1 MRVGMVSHWYDPE
14 GGAAAGPGT
23 IARAL
28 NDRGHDVD
36 VVTGFPTY
44 PAGRV
49 FDGYR
54 QRPYQREVLEGVTV
68 HRGPIFPSHDTRT
81 ARRAANYLS
90 FAVSG
95 SAVALSA
102 LRDADVVF
110 VYSTPATAAVPALVT
125 RTLLGKPFVV
135 QIQDLWP
142 DSVTSSGFLEAGS
155 VGRTER
161 VLHRFCD
168 HVYARAHTVAV
179 TSPGMAELVTARG
192 VSPAKVTLVP
202 NWADEN
208 SFRPVAPDPALA
220 ASLGMSR
227 PFTVMYAGNF
237 GEMQAL
243 ETVLDAASLLRDR
256 LDIGFALV
264 GAGVSEQRLRDQ
276 ARRLG
281 LDNVAFVPPQ
291 PFSRMSDILAL
302 GDIQLISL
310 KDVPLLRSTLPSKLQ
325 ANLAAGRPVIG
336 AVAGDA
342 ARVIH
347 ESGAGMAV
355 SPGDSEALASA
366 VVALAGLDELER
378 AGLGRKALAYY
389 AAEFSEQVVGDRL
402 SDLLVQAGEDSRG
415 GRNA

>member
-1 MRVGMVSHWYDPE
+1 MRLGMVSHWYDPE

-28 NDRGHDVD
+28 RDRGHDVD

-44 PAGRV
+44 PVGRV

-68 HRGPIFPSHDTRT
+68 HRAPIFPSHDTRA

-90 FAVSG
+90 FALSG
-95 SAVALSA
+95 SAVALRA
-102 LRDADVVF
+102 LRDADAVL

-125 RTLLGKPFVV
+125 RTVLGKPFVV

-142 DSVTSSGFLEAGS
+142 QTVTSSGFLEGES
-155 VGRTER
+155 VDRAER

-168 HVYARAHTVAV
+168 HVYSRAHTVAV

-192 VSPAKVTLVP
+192 VRREKVSLVP
-202 NWADEN
+202 NWADEK
-208 SFRPVAPDPALA
+208 SFRPVTADPALA
-220 ASLGMSR
+220 ASLGLSR

-243 ETVLDAASLLRDR
+243 ETVLDAAHLLRDR
-256 LDIGFALV
+256 PEVGFALV
-264 GAGVSEQRLRDQ
+264 GAGVSETRLREQ
-276 ARRLG
+276 AERLG

-302 GDIQLISL
+302 GDVQLVSL

-347 ESGAGMAV
+347 ESGAGLAV
-355 SPGDSEALASA
+355 APGDSEALATA
-366 VVALAGLDELER
+366 VLSLAGLDNQER
-378 AGLGRKALAYY
+378 ADLSHKALAYY
-389 AAEFSEQVVGDRL
+389 AAEFSEKVVGDRL
-402 SDLLVQAGEDSRG
+402 SDLLVQAAEQGRG
-415 GRNA
+415 RGND